1 MEVKRYA
8 AILQRSWWIV
18 ALVAVVAM
26 VCAYGISKA
35 MTPTFRA
42 TTTLG
47 AGASVSASGNASQY
61 IALTS
66 GGLLNQYAKTLT
78 SRTLAQQVSE
88 ALQLDIPAEKLQS
101 EIKAVPTTQDLTIR
115 VDVEDSNPNR
125 AKDVANKL
133 AALFVQQKQ
142 GEATKAAAV
151 LGGQQDTVL
160 VSVIDPAVTPK
171 APFKPKTRTNVA
183 AAAILGLVLG
193 CLAVFLVDWLDD
205 TVRDPGEAETLLDT
219 RILAAIPRVKDKAKR
234 YASSSR
240 TAVGQVS

>member
-1 MEVKRYA
+1 LEVKRYA

-18 ALVAVVAM
+18 ALVTLVAIAA
-26 VCAYGISKA
+26 AYAISKA
-35 MTPTFRA
+35 MTPMFRA

-47 AGASVSASGNASQY
+47 AGASVTASGNASQY

-88 ALQLDIPAEKLQS
+88 ALQLDIPADKLQS

-125 AKDVANKL
+125 ARDVANKL
-133 AALFVQQKQ
+133 ASLFVQQKQ
-142 GEATKAAAV
+142 EEATKAAAV
-151 LGGQQDTVL
+151 LGGQHDTVL
-160 VSVIDPAVTPK
+160 VSVIDPAVTPQ
-171 APFKPKTRTNVA
+171 APFKPKTRTNMA

-193 CLAVFLVDWLDD
+193 CLGVFLADWLDD
-205 TVRDPGEAETLLDT
+205 TVRGPSEVEALLDT
-219 RILAAIPRVKDKAKR
+219 RILAAIPRMREKARR
-234 YASSSR
+234 YAGSP
-240 TAVGQVS
+240 AVAGQAR